1 MAARNSCTHLTWE
14 QAKNANGDSAGGLK
28 KKKGEK
34 PKKLGHTEKI
44 IAKNGVTKEQLA
56 KEKSIIKQE
65 KRLEGKLSLIA
76 EKRAEERRQQLQI
89 PKIKPHEQAQKKMS
103 ELALKHQTETA
114 PTKSFARNDGS
125 DLSELQMI
133 CQCKEMQLS
142 ELMALEAM
150 FADTEEYFV
159 ADSSELESLQE
170 KMEAYQ
176 ADEENETA
184 LRAVANHPPISIIL
198 QLAVPDD
205 NQTMTEGVLELITSL
220 LLRVTLPPTYP
231 LAPETPE
238 SSPHFEVV
246 YFMCADNLEEV
257 NADKPIESMA
267 FLDELQ
273 LLEAMQKECQL
284 LLPDLSV
291 YEVGFTWL
299 CENLT
304 NYLSLNA
311 TTTQGLLLQ
320 AKMGESNTES

>member
-1 MAARNSCTHLTWE
+1 MAARNSCTHLTWAA
-14 QAKNANGDSAGGLK
+14 AKHANGDSAGIK

-44 IAKNGVTKEQLA
+44 IAKNGVTKEQIA

-65 KRLEGKLSLIA
+65 KRLEDKLSVIA
-76 EKRAEERRQQLQI
+76 EKRAEERRQQLHI

-103 ELALKHQTETA
+103 ELAFKHQAETTT
-114 PTKSFARNDGS
+114 TKSFARIDES
-125 DLSELQMI
+125 DLSELQII

-142 ELMALEAM
+142 ELMALEAI
-150 FADTEEYFV
+150 FADTEEYLV
-159 ADSSELESLQE
+159 AASSELESLQE

-184 LRAVANHPPISIIL
+184 LRSVANHPPISIIL
-198 QLAVPDD
+198 QLTVPDD
-205 NQTMTEGVLELITSL
+205 SQIMTEDGLELITSL

-231 LAPETPE
+231 LVTESPE

-267 FLDELQ
+267 FLDEVQ
-273 LLEAMQKECQL
+273 LLEAFQKECHL

-291 YEVGFTWL
+291 YEVASSWL
-299 CENLT
+299 CENLA
-304 NYLSLNA
+304 NFLSLNT
-311 TTTQGLLLQ
+311 TTTQGLLQ